1 MRRFTS
7 IDEIHAYIERQAKRI
22 IKHYYTDWKNY
33 DRLALMRATGERATI
48 YVILRECG
56 SYLFTAADL
65 ERENP
70 KIIMDYYAGDS
81 TAKYYKLDL
90 RAYTAEAIPAGLPKE
105 FKNERRLTA

>member
-1 MRRFTS
+1 MKKRFTN
-7 IDEIHAYIERQAKRI
+7 IDEVHAYVERQAKRI

-33 DRLALMRATGERATI
+33 DRPALMRATGEKATI

-90 RAYTAEAIPAGLPKE
+90 RTYTAETIPAGLPKE
-105 FKNERRLTA
+105 YRKEANAA